1 MANPRTATE
10 LLDLIERF
18 LLALLELRDGI
29 DGERAQALAQLASE
43 GETALGALRD
53 IAKAAKDL
61 KDLANKKPDEIQKD
75 GKFKEVLNKLSEIVS
90 GAGGRLEDRDRLALS
105 TFFHD
110 IAQSYR
116 EAQEELN
123 AESLD
128 YARNVPVGIPPAHFA
143 IPSVK
148 AEMEVGFETRS
159 DRKVNL
165 VFFGKTHSRE
175 QYGHSKISFEVVST
189 PPPPGGRVEG
199 IPPFFAVGHER
210 AGLLN
215 ALRDGAVAA
224 GIPSDFKIDSASLL
238 VLRIRRSVY
247 ADETAYLV
255 IAIDEAGGARDRR
268 RLAGAYVVRDRAG
281 AYRLT
286 RDIFSAKNL
295 AEGQAVVVPPKSELL
310 TVVDADLKKLE
321 VNLGDL
327 LVTFS
332 VALHDWISEG
342 GTRYPGFLSPVDER
356 RDVLDAVYEDKR
368 IKDIKEL
375 GGIGTYDLVL
385 RRRVADGWAATRL
398 VILRGNKR
406 EATDWRELVALVVK
420 KVDSKWTIDTSFLG
434 GDTLLHLD
442 PPDSSVEARKATILN
457 VPDVLLEVKAAAT
470 AWMEFLGSGNQP
482 PA

>member
-1 MANPRTATE
+1 MASPRTAAE
-10 LLDLIERF
+10 LLDLIEQLLVTALQLSDGFEREKA
-18 LLALLELRDGI
+18 LALI
-29 DGERAQALAQLASE
+29 QLAAE
-43 GETALGALRD
+43 GEGALDKLHD
-53 IAKAAKDL
+53 IAKDL
-61 KDLANKKPDEIQKD
+61 KDLAGKRPEDLEKD
-75 GKFKEVLNKLSEIVS
+75 LKFKGVPRKLSEIVS
-90 GAGGRLEDRDRLALS
+90 GAGGRLENRDRLGLS
-105 TFFHD
+105 SFFHD

-128 YARNVPVGIPPAHFA
+128 YARNVPAGIPPAHFA

-159 DRKVNL
+159 DRKVNV
-165 VFFGKTHSRE
+165 VFFGKTFSRE
-175 QYGHSKISFEVVST
+175 QYGHSKISFEVVSA

-210 AGLLN
+210 NSVLA

-224 GIPSDFKIDSASLL
+224 GIPSDFTFETASIL

-247 ADETAYLV
+247 TDETAYLV
-255 IAIDEAGGARDRR
+255 VAIDEAGGDRDRR
-268 RLAGAYVVRDRAG
+268 RSAGAYIVRDRQG
-281 AYRLT
+281 AYRLS
-286 RDIFSAKNL
+286 REVFSSKNL
-295 AEGQAVVVPPKSELL
+295 AEGQAVFVPSKNELRAFQA
-310 TVVDADLKKLE
+310 ADLKKLE
-321 VNLGDL
+321 MNLGDL

-332 VALHDWISEG
+332 VALHGWISEG
-342 GTRYPGFLSPVDER
+342 GTRYPGFLSPIDER
-356 RDVLDAVYEDKR
+356 RDVLDAVYEDDR
-368 IKDIKEL
+368 IKRIKEL
-375 GGIGTYDLVL
+375 GGSGTYDLVL

-406 EATDWRELVALVVK
+406 EATDWRELVALSVR
-420 KVDSKWTIDTSFLG
+420 KVDGNWTIDPGFLG

-442 PPDSSVEARKATILN
+442 APDAGDEARRVNIAN

-470 AWMEFLGSGNQP
+470 AWMEFLGSGNLP

>member
-1 MANPRTATE
+1 MATRTATD

-18 LLALLELRDGI
+18 LLAVLQVRDGI
-29 DGERAQALAQLASE
+29 DGDKADALAKLAAE
-43 GETALGALRD
+43 GEPALKALRE
-53 IAKAAKDL
+53 IAENAKGL

-75 GKFKEVLNKLSEIVS
+75 GKFKELLKKLDENLS
-90 GAGGRLEDRDRLALS
+90 GAGGKLDEVDRLGLS

-110 IAQSYR
+110 IAKSYR
-116 EAQEELN
+116 EAQQELN
-123 AESLD
+123 EESLD

-159 DRKVNL
+159 EGKVNL

-199 IPPFFAVGHER
+199 VPPFFAAGHER
-210 AGLLN
+210 ASLLN
-215 ALRDGAVAA
+215 ALGEKAA
-224 GIPSDFKIDSASLL
+224 EAGVPSDFKFDSASLL

-247 ADETAYLV
+247 AEETAYLV
-255 IAIDEAGGARDRR
+255 VAIDQAGGDRDKR
-268 RLAGAYVVRDRAG
+268 RLVGSFLVRDRVG
-281 AYRLT
+281 SYRLT

-295 AEGQAVVVPPKSELL
+295 SEGQAVVIPPKNELIKL
-310 TVVDADLKKLE
+310 ADADLKKLE
-321 VNLGDL
+321 ANLGDL

-356 RDVLDAVYEDKR
+356 REVLDAVYEDAR
-368 IKDIKEL
+368 IKKITEL
-375 GGIGTYDLVL
+375 GGSGAFDLVL

-406 EATDWRELVALVVK
+406 EATDWRELVAVVVK
-420 KVDSKWTIDTSFLG
+420 KVDSKWTIDTSFLR
-434 GDTLLHLD
+434 GDTMLHLD
-442 PPDSSVEARKATILN
+442 PPDSGVEARKTTILN
-457 VPDVLLEVKAAAT
+457 APDVLLEVKAAAT
-470 AWMEFLGSGNQP
+470 AWMEFLGSGIQSP
-482 PA
+482 T